1 MPALRFEI
9 YKAGTSSGRYT
20 ALRTLRLSA
29 TGPRSVQSII
39 SSSVGGA
46 GSSRRILNWY
56 AQQKKSAAQMYKA
69 YYPDG
74 VVVL

>member
-1 MPALRFEI
+1 MPELRFEI

-20 ALRTLRLSA
+20 ALRTLKLSA
-29 TGPRSVQSII
+29 TGPRTVQSMI

-56 AQQKKSAAQMYKA
+56 AQQKKSAVEMYKA
-69 YYPDG
+69 YYPNG
-74 VVVL
+74 VVVI